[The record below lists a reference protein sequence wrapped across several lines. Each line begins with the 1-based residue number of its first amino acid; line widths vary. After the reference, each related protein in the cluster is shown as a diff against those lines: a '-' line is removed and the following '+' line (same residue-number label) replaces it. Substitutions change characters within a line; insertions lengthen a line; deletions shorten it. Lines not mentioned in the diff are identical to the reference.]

1 MQHKMMNLSI
11 NSIIFC
17 KKNSSMSSIILKT
30 CSLVND
36 KKMLEEDD
44 AFEMA
49 EDKSPVILSNCYA
62 LKQHEMHLTMF
73 EE

>member
-1 MQHKMMNLSI
+1 
-11 NSIIFC
+11 
-17 KKNSSMSSIILKT
+17 MSSIILKT